1 MIFPKAKKIA
11 KDLGWYKTKDSVFG
25 LYKGYFFNVSDAGL
39 MSTPQFKF
47 VTATTGSLTQEQK
60 LHLKTEVSTNRK
72 KLKFTTFEISDHG
85 ILFKFVENLTFTQ
98 LKTVYA
104 LLDFLADLFKK
115 LNIPEQNQ
123 CHSCGKDQ
131 SINYYDLSDTGVILC
146 DTCFS
151 QENQR
156 FYDIEKERISKEK
169 NYLTGFLGALLFSV
183 PGILIWVLCAV
194 YFGRLASGMASVIAI
209 FGILGYDYFKGQHGK
224 PKKYI
229 IVLTNIA
236 SIIIANVLTV
246 ITLLVKEGLTVTHA
260 IQEFGTNE
268 AVKDFFYQSMII
280 SFILAFFVWIWLLF
294 FNKDSKLIIQPAE
307 KF

>member
-11 KDLGWYKTKDSVFG
+11 KDLGWYKTNDSVFG
-25 LYKGYFFNVSDAGL
+25 LYKGYFFNVSDASL

-47 VTATTGSLTQEQK
+47 VTATTGSLTEEQK
-60 LHLKTEVSTNRK
+60 LHLKTELSTNRK

-85 ILFKFVENLTFTQ
+85 ILFKFAENLTFTQ

-104 LLDFLADLFKK
+104 LLDFSVDLFKK
-115 LNIPEQNQ
+115 LNIREQNQ

-131 SINYYDLSDTGVILC
+131 RISYYDLNDTGVILC

-151 QENQR
+151 RENQR
-156 FYDIEKERISKEK
+156 FYEIEKERISKEK
-169 NYLTGFLGALLFSV
+169 NYLTGFLGAFLFSV
-183 PGILIWVLCAV
+183 PGILLWVLCAV
-194 YFGRLASGMASVIAI
+194 YFERLASGMAFVIAI

-224 PKKYI
+224 LTKYI
-229 IVLTNIA
+229 IVLTNIV
-236 SIIIANVLTV
+236 SIIIANVMTV
-246 ITLLVKEGLTVTHA
+246 MTLLVKQGLTINHA
-260 IQEFGTNE
+260 IQEFQTNE
-268 AVKDFFYQSMII
+268 AVKDFFYQNMVI

-294 FNKDSKLIIQPAE
+294 FNKDNSLTIQPAE